1 MHISVKWQEGFKFF
15 CYDEKGHQTVM
26 DADPE
31 TGGNTD
37 GPTPVEAYMEALA
50 ACGGIDILVILKKRR
65 INVTKFDIKLEAER
79 RDKLPKIFT
88 NIKMDYII
96 SGDGLNDK
104 EMNRAVKFS
113 EEKLCSVLAMI
124 DKRNTTVE
132 VNYKIV

>member
-1 MHISVKWQEGFKFF
+1 MHISANWQGGYKFF
-15 CYDEKGHQTVM
+15 CYNEKGHQTVM

-31 TGGNTD
+31 THGETD
-37 GPTPVEAYMEALA
+37 GPIPVEAYMEALA

-65 INVTKFDIKLEAER
+65 INVTKFNIELEAER
-79 RDKLPKIFT
+79 RNTLPKIFT

-104 EMNRAVKFS
+104 EMSRAVKFS
-113 EEKLCSVLAMI
+113 EEKLCTVLAMI

-132 VNYKIV
+132 LNYKIL